1 MSDADSGAES
11 SPPPARGIVS
21 RSIEDELRQSY
32 LAYAMSVI
40 VSRALPDIRDGLKPV
55 HRRALFAMSELG
67 ITFNRPYRKSAYVVG
82 EVMGKYHPHGDSAI
96 YETIVRMA
104 QDFAMRYTLVD
115 GHGNFGSMDGDP
127 PAAQRYTEV
136 RMERITAEMLVDLD
150 KETVDVVPNYDE
162 TLTIPEV
169 LPTRVPNL
177 LVNGS
182 SGIAVG
188 MATNIPPHNL
198 TEVVNGCLAL
208 LDEPG
213 LSVDELMEYIQGPD
227 FPTGAIVN
235 GRAGIVRAYRTGRGR
250 IFVRAK
256 AHVEGVGSGKETIIV
271 TELPYQVNKA
281 RLVEKIAELVKEK
294 RVEGISALR
303 DESDRDGLRVVIELR
318 RGEPGEV
325 VLNNLYALSQ
335 LQTVFGIN
343 CVALV
348 DGQPRTVNLR
358 DMLDA
363 FIRHRREVVVRRTTY
378 LLRRARRQGHLLEG
392 QAVALENIDAVV
404 EVIRSSRST
413 AEARAGLMAKGW
425 PAASIQALL
434 RRTDGHACR
443 PEGLGAEFGLGDDG
457 RYALSAEQAQAILAM
472 TLNRLTALEKDKL
485 VEDYAKTL
493 AEIQGLLDI
502 LASQALQKQI
512 IHEELEDI
520 RERYGDERKTEIL
533 SSQLDLTDE
542 DLIAEEDVVVTV
554 SHRGYAK
561 TQPLSVYQAQRR
573 GGTGRAATGLRD
585 EDFVEHLLTANSH
598 DTLLCFSD
606 AGKVYWLRVFRIP
619 QGSRTAQG
627 RPLVNLLALDDG
639 ERITAILPLP
649 RASADADAADL
660 VAEEEDDDADAADLV
675 AEEEDDDADAADL
688 VAEEEDDDADAADPV
703 AQEDDDA
710 QTPVE
715 EEDSPTGDDT
725 FVFMATANGTVKK
738 TPLARFSRPRT
749 SGLIALGLEPG
760 NILVGAA
767 IIDAAAEILLVANSG
782 KAARFKASA
791 VRAVG
796 RTARGVRGIRL
807 TEDHRLI
814 ALIVPRADG
823 FLLTASERGYGKR
836 TAIGEFPAKGRGG
849 KGVIAMRTGER
860 NGELIGAV
868 QVFEDDEIMLISDQG
883 TLVRTHAAD
892 VSEVGRN
899 TQGVRLIKL
908 ADDAKLV
915 GVERIVETVN
925 DDAGAG
931 AEDAGAGD
939 AGAGAE
945 DAGAGAEVEG
955 RPSGSDT
962 DALDA

>member
-1 MSDADSGAES
+1 MSDVDSGGD
-11 SPPPARGIVS
+11 SPPPAPRGILS

-55 HRRALFAMSELG
+55 HRRVLFAMSELG
-67 ITFNRPYRKSAYVVG
+67 ITFNRPHRKSAYVVG

-96 YETIVRMA
+96 YETMVRMA
-104 QDFAMRYTLVD
+104 KPWAMRYPLVD

-136 RMERITAEMLVDLD
+136 RMERITAELLVDLD
-150 KETVDVVPNYDE
+150 KETVDSVPNYDE
-162 TLTIPEV
+162 TLDIPVV

-198 TEVVNGCLAL
+198 TEVINGCLAL

-213 LSVDELMEYIQGPD
+213 LSVEDLMGYIQGPD
-227 FPTGAIVN
+227 FPTGAIIN
-235 GRAGIVRAYRTGRGR
+235 GRAGIVRAYRSGRGL
-250 IFVRAK
+250 IYVRAR
-256 AHVEGVGSGKETIIV
+256 AHVEGAGSGKETIVV
-271 TELPYQVNKA
+271 TELPYEVNKA

-294 RVEGISALR
+294 RIEGISELR
-303 DESDRDGLRVVIELR
+303 DESDKDGVRVVIELR

-325 VLNNLYALSQ
+325 VLNNLYALSK

-358 DMLDA
+358 EMLAA
-363 FIRHRREVVVRRTTY
+363 FLRHRREVVVRRTTY
-378 LLRRARRQGHLLEG
+378 LLARARRQGHLLEG
-392 QAVALENIDAVV
+392 QTVALESIDEVV
-404 EVIRSSRST
+404 ALIRSSPSP

-425 PAASIQALL
+425 QAETIKPLL
-434 RRTDGHACR
+434 ERTDVDACR
-443 PEGLGAEFGLGDDG
+443 PEDLGPELGLDEEGL
-457 RYALSAEQAQAILAM
+457 YHLSQEQAQAILAM

-485 VEDYAKTL
+485 IADYEEVLT
-493 AEIQGLLDI
+493 EIQGLMEI
-502 LASQALQKQI
+502 LASEERQKGI
-512 IHEELEDI
+512 IREELEDI
-520 RERYGDERKTEIL
+520 RERYGDGRRTEIL
-533 SSQLDLTDE
+533 SSQLDLSDE

-561 TQPLSVYQAQRR
+561 TQPLTVYQAQRR

-619 QGSRTAQG
+619 QGSRSAQG
-627 RPLVNLLALDDG
+627 RPLVNMLSLDEG

-649 RASADADAADL
+649 RESTDDEVDDEEALASLDESADVDEAD
-660 VAEEEDDDADAADLV
+660 ETEIDDGATD
-675 AEEEDDDADAADL
+675 EG
-688 VAEEEDDDADAADPV
+688 
-703 AQEDDDA
+703 
-710 QTPVE
+710 
-715 EEDSPTGDDT
+715 S

-738 TPLARFSRPRT
+738 TPLERFSRPRP

-760 NILVGAA
+760 NTLVSAA
-767 IIDAAAEILLVANSG
+767 IIDGASDIMLVASSG
-782 KAARFKASA
+782 KAARFKAA
-791 VRAVG
+791 ALRATG

-807 TEDHRLI
+807 SGEQRLI
-814 ALIVPRADG
+814 ALIVPESDG

-836 TAIGEFPAKGRGG
+836 TALDEFPVKGRGIQ
-849 KGVIAMRTGER
+849 GVIAMRTGER
-860 NGELIGAV
+860 NGDLIGAV

-892 VSEVGRN
+892 VSETGRN
-899 TQGVRLIKL
+899 TQGVRLIRL
-908 ADDAKLV
+908 SEDAKLV
-915 GVERIVETVN
+915 GVERIVETEN
-925 DDAGAG
+925 GGSTDDQTPDGDVPVDDG
-931 AEDAGAGD
+931 QPDVDA
-939 AGAGAE
+939 
-945 DAGAGAEVEG
+945 
-955 RPSGSDT
+955 
-962 DALDA
+962 